1 MCYKLIPL
9 QPWEALSFVQLWK
22 TSKFQFMI
30 KTKYSNASEKVANG
44 RQIEIIFLRVVFSHF
59 ESVQIQSH
67 LTPKNEG
74 VNKITFTESH
84 KMQ

>member
-1 MCYKLIPL
+1 
-9 QPWEALSFVQLWK
+9 
-22 TSKFQFMI
+22 MI

>member
-9 QPWEALSFVQLWK
+9 QPWEALPFVQLWK